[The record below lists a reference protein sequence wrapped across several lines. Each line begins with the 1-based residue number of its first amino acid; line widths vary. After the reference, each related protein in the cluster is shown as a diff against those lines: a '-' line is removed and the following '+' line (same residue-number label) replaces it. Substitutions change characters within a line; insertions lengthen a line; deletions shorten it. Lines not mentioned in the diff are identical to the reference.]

1 MGQCLGTF
9 ALVLNAF
16 TLVVDFLRKLH
27 LQCIDCDPLPN
38 GFPRFAAFGMLCRS
52 LAASQDNAGAGL
64 LALLLGL
71 LQQGSLP
78 FLVMRDALH
87 ALTRL
92 VAAVPTER
100 RGMLAAIATT
110 GLPMA

>member
-1 MGQCLGTF
+1 MGTF
-9 ALVLNAF
+9 ALVLGAF
-16 TLVVDFLRKLH
+16 ASVADFLRKLH

-52 LAASQDNAGAGL
+52 LTASQDNAGAGL

-71 LQQGSLP
+71 LQQGWP
-78 FLVMRDALH
+78 PPPVARH
-87 ALTRL
+87 ALSALASL
-92 VAAVPTER
+92 VAAVPAER